1 MYFIVN
7 HLFMCICCEGIII
20 NDGILCIEI
29 LNLHVVPQHMCN
41 KL

>member
-1 MYFIVN
+1 MR
-7 HLFMCICCEGIII
+7 ICCEGIII

-29 LNLHVVPQHMCN
+29 LNLHVVPQYMCN